1 MICIFKCM
9 SCGDKMSFS
18 MEKQAMV
25 CPTCGSECEM
35 DNYDMESVTYEG
47 ATTLEEGIRRLHCP
61 SCGARVHIKEGDAM
75 QKCGYCDAELA
86 AFGEGQDVLCPEKI
100 IPMKLTKEDARRKLI
115 SWWSGHST
123 MPRFDEFKLK
133 VSFKDMYVPVWLIDA
148 DTVTEMSCLIK
159 NDEYRYDHPFNN
171 IRKVI
176 MSNYTMV
183 PFDSSCHIQDEQFS
197 NIEPFNYDELVDFNA
212 AYLSGH
218 MAECYHNGPEITL
231 PRAIGRLKDMSFHHA
246 KLDIE
251 TDKMGGNISTYHKKE
266 CDVTPR
272 TITYA
277 LVPVWVCKY
286 VYKGVKRY
294 IYINGQTG
302 KVDGTVIDAGF
313 KYENQLFTY
322 GLSIVPV
329 CFAIGLE
336 IACAIKLMVPSLI
349 EVAIAIGVI
358 VFAVR
363 YKWKG
368 RDTSIDM
375 KAAEEIQLRQG
386 KKTKTS
392 DYIFYNIILDMVA
405 LIVII
410 FGVYPKISISDVVA
424 DTMIMGGLIAVVVL
438 LVYIYFYNNKLAKYE
453 TFSKKALYTEYIN
466 PENTSVIDSSV
477 W

>member
-1 MICIFKCM
+1 M

-18 MEKQAMV
+18 MEKQTMV

-47 ATTLEEGIRRLHCP
+47 GTVLDEDIRKLRCP
-61 SCGARVHIKEGDAM
+61 ACGAKAQIKEGDA
-75 QKCGYCDAELA
+75 KVRCGYCDAEMVT
-86 AFGEGQDVLCPEKI
+86 FGEGEDVLCPEKI
-100 IPMKLTKEDARRKLI
+100 IPMKLTKEEAKRKLI
-115 SWWSGHST
+115 TWWDAHST
-123 MPRFDEFKLK
+123 MPKLSETK
-133 VSFKDMYVPVWLIDA
+133 LNMSFKDMYVPVWLIDA

-171 IRKVI
+171 ISKI
-176 MSNYTMV
+176 IKSNYTKV
-183 PFDSSCHIQDEQFS
+183 PFDSSCHIQDEQFG
-197 NIEPFNYDELVDFNA
+197 NIEPFNYDELIDFNA

-231 PRAIGRLKDMSFHHA
+231 PRAIGRLKDMSFHYT

-251 TDKMGGNISTYHKKE
+251 TDKMGGNISRFHKKE

-277 LVPVWVCKY
+277 LVPVWVCRY

-302 KVDGTVIDAGF
+302 KVDGEVIDAGF
-313 KYENQLFTY
+313 KYENQLVTY
-322 GLSIVPV
+322 GISIFPV
-329 CFAIGLE
+329 CLTIGLE
-336 IACAIKLMVPSLI
+336 IACAINRIFPTLP
-349 EVAIAIGVI
+349 EVI
-358 VFAVR
+358 VAVFAFVLSFS
-363 YKWKG
+363 YSSKG
-368 RDTSIDM
+368 KDSSIDM

-392 DYIFYNIILDMVA
+392 DYIFYNIILDMLA
-405 LIVII
+405 LLLII
-410 FGVYPKISISDVVA
+410 FCIYPKISILETKGE
-424 DTMIMGGLIAVVVL
+424 TMIMGTLIS
-438 LVYIYFYNNKLAKYE
+438 LVALIIFIYFYNNKLAKYE

-466 PENTSVIDSSV
+466 PDDTSVVDSSV